1 MDNNNKNMA
10 KQKTVYDNL
19 LPDVKKALQASAR
32 KYSSA
37 KRLKYTL
44 MSKLMWYE
52 LTIDEM
58 RDVITYSNLNSWELN
73 QYSFMYGE
81 NIIER

>member
-1 MDNNNKNMA
+1 MSKI
-10 KQKTVYDNL
+10 KTVYDNL
-19 LPDVKKALQASAR
+19 LPDVKKALQNSAR

-44 MSKLMWYE
+44 MSKLMWNE

-81 NIIER
+81 NIIKR

>member
-1 MDNNNKNMA
+1 M
-10 KQKTVYDNL
+10 L
-19 LPDVKKALQASAR
+19 LPDVKTELQASAR
-32 KYSSA
+32 KYSTA

-44 MSKLMWYE
+44 MSKLMWNE

-58 RDVITYSNLNSWELN
+58 RELITYSDLQSWNLNS
-73 QYSFMYGE
+73 YAFMYGE

>member
-1 MDNNNKNMA
+1 MSKL
-10 KQKTVYDNL
+10 KTVYDNL
-19 LPDVKKALQASAR
+19 LPDVKTALQASAR

-44 MSKLMWYE
+44 MSKLMWNE

-58 RDVITYSNLNSWELN
+58 RDVITYSDLKSWELN

>member
-1 MDNNNKNMA
+1 MSKL
-10 KQKTVYDNL
+10 KTVYDNL
-19 LPDVKKALQASAR
+19 LPDVKTALQTSAR

-44 MSKLMWYE
+44 MSKLMWNE

-58 RDVITYSNLNSWELN
+58 KDLITYGDLESWSLNS
-73 QYSFMYGE
+73 YAFMYGE
-81 NIIER
+81 NIIQR

>member
-1 MDNNNKNMA
+1 MYKS
-10 KQKTVYDNL
+10 KTVYDKL

-32 KYSSA
+32 KYGSA

-44 MSKLMWYE
+44 MSKLMWQE

-58 RDVITYSNLNSWELN
+58 KDLITFGDITSYKLDWLV
-73 QYSFMYGE
+73 FMYGE
-81 NIIER
+81 NIIQK